1 MAERYSLYIYTHRI
15 FLSIHQ
21 WTLRCFHILA
31 IVNNAAN
38 NVGEVVQ
45 TSLQDSDLISFGYD
59 DNNVDDDDDVGD
71 DNSISLLDFLKVS
84 QTSLESTLKT
94 TDGEEK
100 ATSFDSENS
109 SLDPL

>member
-1 MAERYSLYIYTHRI
+1 MGD
-15 FLSIHQ
+15 
-21 WTLRCFHILA
+21 CFHILT
-31 IVNNAAN
+31 IMNNAEMN
-38 NVGEVVQ
+38 NVSPQG
-45 TSLQDSDLISFGYD
+45 TDLISFGYD

-109 SLDPL
+109 SLDPLWP